1 MSVKLEDANINRFD
15 KITRI
20 ANLNPLYCR
29 ETDSL
34 SSVIDKILEL
44 KHRRIPVVSKDM
56 VLTGIV
62 TYMDILDGLLRGQT
76 KDMQISSIMV
86 RDIISC
92 DSDDMISYVLQKL
105 KMSRRGGIPITR
117 NKRLIGI
124 VSEKDF
130 VRLFAKIKF
139 DMPVKDAMTPRPFFI
154 SKRFS
159 ILDCLKSMVNTHY
172 RRLPVVEN
180 NTLIGIV
187 TAFDIVEYI
196 REHDYDLKAM
206 NEPLD
211 FVVKDAFTISEKE
224 DVSDVVNLMK
234 DKDIG
239 GLLVVKDK
247 KLEGIITERDI
258 LEQIV

>member
-1 MSVKLEDANINRFD
+1 MTVKLEDANINRLD

-29 ETDSL
+29 ETDTL
-34 SSVIDKILEL
+34 SSVVDKILTL
-44 KHRRIPVVSKDM
+44 NHRRIPIISKDM
-56 VLTGIV
+56 ALTGVI
-62 TYMDILDGLLRGQT
+62 TYMDILDALLRGQT
-76 KDMQISSIMV
+76 KDMQISNIMI
-86 RDIISC
+86 RDMIFC
-92 DSDDMISYVLQKL
+92 GSDDTVSYVLQKL
-105 KMSRRGGIPITR
+105 KMSRRGGMPIVR
-117 NKRLIGI
+117 DKKLIGI
-124 VSEKDF
+124 VGEKDF
-130 VRLFAKIKF
+130 VRLFAGIKF
-139 DMPVKDAMTPRPFFI
+139 DITVKDVMTPRPLFI

-159 ILDCLKSMVNTHY
+159 ILECLKSMVNTQY

-180 NTLIGIV
+180 NNLIGIV
-187 TAFDIVEYI
+187 TAFDVVKFIH
-196 REHDYDLKAM
+196 EHGYNLKLM

-211 FVVKDAFTISEKE
+211 SIIKQAFTISEDN

-247 KLEGIITERDI
+247 QLEGIITERDI

>member
-1 MSVKLEDANINRFD
+1 MTVKLEDANINRLD

-34 SSVIDKILEL
+34 SSVVDKILTLE
-44 KHRRIPVVSKDM
+44 HRRIPIVSKGM
-56 VLTGIV
+56 TLTGIV
-62 TYMDILDGLLRGQT
+62 TYMDILDALLRGQT
-76 KDMQISSIMV
+76 KDTQISSIMV
-86 RDIISC
+86 RDIIFC
-92 DSDDMISYVLQKL
+92 GSDDAISYALQKL
-105 KMSRRGGIPITR
+105 KISRRGGMPIVR
-117 NKRLIGI
+117 DKKLIGV

-130 VRLFAKIKF
+130 VRLFTAIKF
-139 DMPVKDAMTPRPFFI
+139 NMSVKDVMTPRPLFI
-154 SKRFS
+154 SKKFS
-159 ILDCLKSMVNTHY
+159 IIDCLKSMVNAHY

-180 NTLIGIV
+180 NTLMGIV
-187 TAFDIVEYI
+187 TAFDIVEHI
-196 REHDYDLKAM
+196 RKHDYNLKAM

-211 FVVKDAFTISEKE
+211 FIVKDAFTISEEK
-224 DVSDVVNLMK
+224 DISDVVNLMK

-239 GLLVVKDK
+239 GLLVVKGK